1 MGKLIIISAPSGTG
15 KSTIIAALMRQAPE
29 LQLTFSISATSRP
42 PRVGEQDGL
51 NYYFLS
57 PEEFRT
63 GIENNLFLEWEEV
76 YKDKYYGTLRS
87 EVERICSEGR
97 NVIFDIDCVGALNI
111 KRAYGSEALTI
122 FITPPSLTELKYR
135 LKGRATDSEEVIAE
149 RLAKAQHE
157 MSYAPQFDRVLVNDK
172 LDQCVQEVT
181 ESIRSHLTAEQPK
194 NL

>member
-87 EVERICSEGR
+87 EVERIFSEGR

-122 FITPPSLTELKYR
+122 FITPPSLTELECR